1 MLASVA
7 PLKHRCH
14 SDRAVYNE
22 IFHQTNMAQN
32 KNNPLEGLV
41 WYPFQDLTLVS
52 IGKNWIKYTNRCYR
66 GQ

>member
-7 PLKHRCH
+7 PPKHRCH

-32 KNNPLEGLV
+32 KNSPLEGLV
-41 WYPFQDLTLVS
+41 WYHFQDLTLVS
-52 IGKNWIKYTNRCYR
+52 TGKN
-66 GQ
+66 